1 MSKKRN
7 FSNIKRP
14 YVLVPMCL
22 DFFHHGHVNILKK
35 SSKYGSIIL
44 GLITDKGVL
53 SYKKKK
59 PANNFSARKKI
70 AMMIKGVQ
78 KIIPIPKLNSYI
90 TLTQKY
96 KFEFIVH
103 GDDWKKGPQS
113 SFRKKLIKIT
123 KQWNGKV
130 IDIPYTKNISSSI
143 IKKKFKL

>member
-130 IDIPYTKNISSSI
+130 IDIPYTKNMFLLFIM
-143 IKKKFKL
+143 KPQN